1 MSYATYPIHIINLQ
15 VMNAMGRS
23 DLFLK
28 LEIIKKALGIVIL
41 VLSLPLGIWPMLLFK
56 VVDEYLCTF
65 INAWPNRALIGY
77 GPLRQWADVLPSAWI
92 SVVMGVV
99 VYLLHRL
106 PLGVLPMLLVQMLV
120 GVIVY
125 LLLSLLFNRE
135 PLQYIYGLA
144 AGRTP
149 ASDR

>member
-1 MSYATYPIHIINLQ
+1 
-15 VMNAMGRS
+15 
-23 DLFLK
+23 
-28 LEIIKKALGIVIL
+28 
-41 VLSLPLGIWPMLLFK
+41 
-56 VVDEYLCTF
+56 
-65 INAWPNRALIGY
+65 
-77 GPLRQWADVLPSAWI
+77 
-92 SVVMGVV
+92 MGVV

-144 AGRTP
+144 A
-149 ASDR
+149 

>member
-1 MSYATYPIHIINLQ
+1 
-15 VMNAMGRS
+15 
-23 DLFLK
+23 
-28 LEIIKKALGIVIL
+28 
-41 VLSLPLGIWPMLLFK
+41 MLLFK

-77 GPLRQWADVLPSAWI
+77 GPLRQWVDVLPSAGI
-92 SVVMGVV
+92 SAVMGVV

-106 PLGVLPMLLVQMLV
+106 PLGVLPMLLVQMLA

-135 PLQYIYGLA
+135 PLQYIYGLV

>member
-1 MSYATYPIHIINLQ
+1 M
-15 VMNAMGRS
+15 
-23 DLFLK
+23 
-28 LEIIKKALGIVIL
+28 
-41 VLSLPLGIWPMLLFK
+41 
-56 VVDEYLCTF
+56 
-65 INAWPNRALIGY
+65 
-77 GPLRQWADVLPSAWI
+77 
-92 SVVMGVV
+92 
-99 VYLLHRL
+99 
-106 PLGVLPMLLVQMLV
+106 LPMLLVQMLV